1 MRANIILKGELALPV
16 APPGPGAW
24 SPPGPGAWSP
34 PGPGVWSP
42 PGPGAWSPLVVGKG
56 VVIQML
62 TSVVDL

>member
-1 MRANIILKGELALPV
+1 MRANIILKGEFALPV
-16 APPGPGAW
+16 V
-24 SPPGPGAWSP
+24 P

-42 PGPGAWSPLVVGKG
+42 PRPGVWSPLVVGKG